1 MNQEYPGKTTD
12 LKQVNDKPYHI
23 KYYRVV
29 GESRTQIFIMMIETD
44 CIGRCRYVIGK
55 LIKILHRYSD
65 LLLFIDLNREILVY
79 SKD

>member
-12 LKQVNDKPYHI
+12 LKQVNDKPYYI
-23 KYYRVV
+23 KYYRVI
-29 GESRTQIFIMMIETD
+29 GESRTQNFIMMIETD

-55 LIKILHRYSD
+55 LIKIVHRYSD
-65 LLLFIDLNREILVY
+65 LLPFIDLNREILVY